1 MFDDVYPR
9 EKYLSKLRP
18 FYHSDVIKVITGIR
32 RCGKSFLLKA
42 VLNELEKDG
51 ISPARIIYIP
61 LDRRG
66 FKNIRTPEQLEDR
79 VESMAGNEGKYYLVI
94 DEVQNVKGFESVVQA
109 YVEEGWSV
117 FLTGSNSYLL
127 SDEIS
132 TKLTGR
138 YLPFET
144 YPLDFD
150 EYIKM
155 KQYFHKLVNE
165 DIRNEFQEYLLNGGF
180 PKTVEFDDPEARRFY
195 TKGIVQEIFE
205 KDIKT
210 RKRVSNYPVFER
222 VQSVLINNYSSPFS
236 LNGLLKKLEEEG
248 LSTKPSTVRNYI
260 GILKSAKIVY
270 ECNRFDLKSKKSIRR
285 DQKYYLADMSIY
297 FSTNTDNRFNFGPT
311 LENLVYIYLSSQGYQ
326 VSYGRIGNLECDFIT
341 RDKNQDY
348 AYIQVTYTLQGQDR
362 TSTEKIKEREYR
374 PFRKIPDGYPRY
386 IISLD
391 QYRDQQE
398 GVHHINA
405 IDLFLGKVKI

>member
-79 VESMAGNEGKYYLVI
+79 IESMAGDDGKYYLVI

-109 YVEEGWSV
+109 YAEDGWSV

-138 YLPFET
+138 YLSFET
-144 YPLDFD
+144 FL
-150 EYIKM
+150 ITLIH
-155 KQYFHKLVNE
+155 Q
-165 DIRNEFQEYLLNGGF
+165 
-180 PKTVEFDDPEARRFY
+180 TV
-195 TKGIVQEIFE
+195 Q
-205 KDIKT
+205 
-210 RKRVSNYPVFER
+210 
-222 VQSVLINNYSSPFS
+222 
-236 LNGLLKKLEEEG
+236 
-248 LSTKPSTVRNYI
+248 
-260 GILKSAKIVY
+260 KS
-270 ECNRFDLKSKKSIRR
+270 D
-285 DQKYYLADMSIY
+285 
-297 FSTNTDNRFNFGPT
+297 T
-311 LENLVYIYLSSQGYQ
+311 
-326 VSYGRIGNLECDFIT
+326 
-341 RDKNQDY
+341 
-348 AYIQVTYTLQGQDR
+348 
-362 TSTEKIKEREYR
+362 
-374 PFRKIPDGYPRY
+374 
-386 IISLD
+386 
-391 QYRDQQE
+391 
-398 GVHHINA
+398 H
-405 IDLFLGKVKI
+405 

>member
-155 KQYFHKLVNE
+155 KQYFHKPVNE

-270 ECNRFDLKSKKSIRR
+270 ECNRFNLKSKKSIRR